1 MNTSVYIAVA
11 SLAISAISLTLSLIA
26 FLRDQY
32 RLTASARTPTGPI
45 GLESVIV
52 HVVNS
57 GRRPITLRYLVFVL
71 RDGTRCERSLGDKS
85 SLRLM
90 ENEDHEFALSL
101 LNNGDLQRCVTTGL
115 IDARIEDSHG
125 RKWPVEDLLEIVR
138 RNVGKLTTPIEPSN
152 Q

>member
-1 MNTSVYIAVA
+1 
-11 SLAISAISLTLSLIA
+11 
-26 FLRDQY
+26 
-32 RLTASARTPTGPI
+32 
-45 GLESVIV
+45 
-52 HVVNS
+52 
-57 GRRPITLRYLVFVL
+57 
-71 RDGTRCERSLGDKS
+71 
-85 SLRLM
+85 M